1 MDIKHTFMIKIY
13 ILPIKLQYK
22 ININIIIIIMYNNG
36 VEKAIKNRLF
46 STKQAKRATK
56 RYFLGIFFDKT
67 FDISKKTFIFAAE
80 I

>member
-1 MDIKHTFMIKIY
+1 
-13 ILPIKLQYK
+13 
-22 ININIIIIIMYNNG
+22 MYNNG